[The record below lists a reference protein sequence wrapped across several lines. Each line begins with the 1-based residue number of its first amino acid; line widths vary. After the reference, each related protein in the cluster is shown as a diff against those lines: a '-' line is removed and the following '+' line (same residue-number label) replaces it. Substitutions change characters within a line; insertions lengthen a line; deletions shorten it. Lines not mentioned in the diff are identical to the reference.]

1 MAAKEEKEEQEHA
14 QGIAKHDVF
23 GMSIKAK
30 DVDDEGDVR
39 AIDTNLQVHL
49 LMLFLLLNA
58 QLPTPALLGPLLLL
72 DLLLI
77 YSKTVCLLTYKGSCL
92 T

>member
-1 MAAKEEKEEQEHA
+1 MHVSCVEHRAIGKFSKDDKTVAAKEEKEEQEHA

-39 AIDTNLQVHL
+39 AIDANLQVDQ
-49 LMLFLLLNA
+49 LFCNIKL
-58 QLPTPALLGPLLLL
+58 
-72 DLLLI
+72 
-77 YSKTVCLLTYKGSCL
+77 
-92 T
+92 